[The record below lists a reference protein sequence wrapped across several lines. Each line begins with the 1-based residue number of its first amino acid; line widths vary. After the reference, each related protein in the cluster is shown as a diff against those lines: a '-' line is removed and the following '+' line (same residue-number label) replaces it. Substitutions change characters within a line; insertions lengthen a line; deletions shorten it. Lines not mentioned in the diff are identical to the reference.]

1 MDDGEYFQTLPENSV
16 FIFLRSGEIW
26 RPEGTDA
33 VRVGKL
39 RPLRVEGEIEDEF
52 AAEVE
57 DDEFIEEVQDGK
69 TEEEAPKQ
77 QQPSL
82 NIEYPDPN
90 DPAIVDLAVAGS
102 IVRRPERPKVYGGP
116 KKRLE
121 EEEAMEEEE
130 MTLELDE
137 ESSNEDAKSERDA
150 EEMEVAATEDD
161 DETGTIQD
169 VWIYTEF

>member
-1 MDDGEYFQTLPENSV
+1 M
-16 FIFLRSGEIW
+16 
-26 RPEGTDA
+26 
-33 VRVGKL
+33 VGK
-39 RPLRVEGEIEDEF
+39 
-52 AAEVE
+52 
-57 DDEFIEEVQDGK
+57 
-69 TEEEAPKQ
+69 

-150 EEMEVAATEDD
+150 EEMEVAATEED

-169 VWIYTEF
+169 VWI